1 MDLDEKIK
9 ERKIKGEIQD
19 SILEIM
25 GEVLKDSRFNSIAKL
40 SKMEKGLMNLTLEN
54 VENKNKAMS
63 DEIEKLVNDTY
74 QRFNAILRNYN
85 KEEI

>member
-63 DEIEKLVNDTY
+63 DEIEKLVNETY

>member
-9 ERKIKGEIQD
+9 ERKIKEENKD

>member
-1 MDLDEKIK
+1 LDLDEKIK

-63 DEIEKLVNDTY
+63 DEIEKLVNETY